1 MQKQS
6 FIYIYIWFWPALHTC
21 VHFVHTHTLPNTHT
35 SLLHVLRIHSC
46 MHKCSFTHTH
56 THTHTRTHAHTHTH
70 THTYIHTY
78 IHTYT
83 HTHAFLFRALCVLC
97 SHSTHTHTHTYIH
110 TQHYNS
116 VRNADDFQR
125 GPPQPIVM
133 KPVRSSGAPC
143 HCFLVIFVGKFCHCF
158 WVISSGA
165 LCHCFLVIPLGKL
178 VIVFSRSIPVDVT
191 SLPAVVVQKSQCSC
205 HEARVG
211 VCGVC
216 ACVCVCVRVCVRV
229 CVCGRS
235 KFSMFMP

>member
-46 MHKCSFTHTH
+46 MHKCSFT
-56 THTHTRTHAHTHTH
+56 
-70 THTYIHTY
+70 
-78 IHTYT
+78 
-83 HTHAFLFRALCVLC
+83 
-97 SHSTHTHTHTYIH
+97 H